1 MDELIA
7 FMRAQLDED
16 EAIAREAAG
25 LTECWVAE
33 EPAIG
38 VVLVDGEPLIEGH
51 ITGLTAHIARHDP
64 ARVLREIEAKRRIV
78 DRYAEALADL
88 ERAKRIAP
96 RRTISDTDLIDTQR
110 ELDILRPVVEALVA
124 VWCDHPGYREERKP

>member
-1 MDELIA
+1 MSDLA
-7 FMRAQLDED
+7 GFLAARLSED

-51 ITGLTAHIARHDP
+51 IAGLTAHIALHDP
-64 ARVLREIEAKRRIV
+64 SRVLREVEAGRKRLALM
-78 DRYAEALADL
+78 AEAHTEMDRLLADDHAGRVDQAMAVG
-88 ERAKRIAP
+88 RARGA
-96 RRTISDTDLIDTQR
+96 T
-110 ELDILRPVVEALVA
+110 VA
-124 VWCDHPGYREERKP
+124 VKYDAEVYSDHPDWNPGWRP

>member
-1 MDELIA
+1 VSDLAA
-7 FMRAQLDED
+7 FLAARLSED

-64 ARVLREIEAKRRIV
+64 ARVLREAGAMRARLALL
-78 DRYAEALADL
+78 AEAQAELDRLLAD
-88 ERAKRIAP
+88 EHASPMDQAMAVGRVRGARMAV
-96 RRTISDTDLIDTQR
+96 RYD
-110 ELDILRPVVEALVA
+110 AA
-124 VWCDHPGYREERKP
+124 VWRDYPDYDEAWRPGA